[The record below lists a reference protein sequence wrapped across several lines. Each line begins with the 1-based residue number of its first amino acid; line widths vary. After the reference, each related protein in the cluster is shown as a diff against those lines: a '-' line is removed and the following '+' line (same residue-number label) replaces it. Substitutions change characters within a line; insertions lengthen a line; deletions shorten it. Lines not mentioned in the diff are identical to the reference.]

1 MLDAMTMNRI
11 LKRWWCLS
19 VGPAGWGAICD
30 RAPGRPTKHPSSET
44 CPLPRPIDPSSLP
57 TPFLLSPARRHT
69 RKQRL
74 NLSRSSICPAADSV
88 QRPLRHPPAP
98 TIKLSKRQ
106 HPPFLLTQLSLFT
119 RSPLHPASE
128 TISPLLSSSAMLGL
142 VALPTPPQDA
152 KTDPNSARKPPPNY
166 ALPSVSGQPP
176 PPGIFYRPSADPQP
190 YDASGSSPA
199 SSIDSLPV
207 SPPLDPTERK
217 VDFEGVGS
225 KDLPIEDR
233 EKMWT
238 LMALYVLQSTSLQ
251 LSRCP

>member
-1 MLDAMTMNRI
+1 MVVPVCRSA
-11 LKRWWCLS
+11 W
-19 VGPAGWGAICD
+19 VGSNLRSSA
-30 RAPGRPTKHPSSET
+30 RATDQAPVVR
-44 CPLPRPIDPSSLP
+44 DPSVTLSHRPFFPTYVLP
-57 TPFLLSPARRHT
+57 PLASTQTHSQSFETL
-69 RKQRL
+69 L
-74 NLSRSSICPAADSV
+74 NLNRPAAEPV

-98 TIKLSKRQ
+98 THQALKRQ
-106 HPPFLLTQLSLFT
+106 HPPFLLTQPFLFT

-128 TISPLLSSSAMLGL
+128 TTSPLLSSLAMLGL

-152 KTDPNSARKPPPNY
+152 KTDPNSARKPPLNY

-190 YDASGSSPA
+190 YGASSSSPG
-199 SSIDSLPV
+199 SSIDSLESLPV

-217 VDFEGVGS
+217 VDFEGVGL

-238 LMALYVLQSTSLQ
+238 LMALCVIQSTSLQ